1 MIKKVFR
8 LDGMHCSNCSMAVES
23 IEDDLPGIKKI
34 SASYQK
40 GNMIVEYDESLVTE
54 IQIINAVEKHGYHAE
69 AL

>member
-40 GNMIVEYDESLVTE
+40 GNMIVEYDELLVTE